1 MNGIIIIIISYLIV
15 FHNYLIIYQ
24 TINMDFFD
32 FIMNALMRIII
43 IIIITEIPDAS
54 NNIVLGVIIHVFIGY
69 FLDFT

>member
-1 MNGIIIIIISYLIV
+1 
-15 FHNYLIIYQ
+15 
-24 TINMDFFD
+24 MDFFD